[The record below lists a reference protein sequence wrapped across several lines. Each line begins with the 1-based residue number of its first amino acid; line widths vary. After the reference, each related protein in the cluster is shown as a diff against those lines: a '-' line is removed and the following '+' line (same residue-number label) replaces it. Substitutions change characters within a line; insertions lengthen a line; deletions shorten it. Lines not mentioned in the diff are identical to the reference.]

1 MFRGTTA
8 CILIYAM
15 TLFALPPIASA
26 QFTPAYPT
34 SPSGQY
40 SDPGSYASPPAYPPA
55 PNGETPYGQTAAA
68 PAQPG
73 AYPPYTQVGPPYA
86 QPGGDA
92 NSQDMTTDDAADQQH
107 GVARLSIVQGD
118 VNVRRGDN
126 GELVAAIVNAP
137 LMAQDHVQ
145 TAPGSRAE
153 VQLDYANLL
162 RLAPNTD
169 IGFADLEYRHYQI
182 QLAAGTISY
191 RVLRNQ
197 DAQVEIET
205 PSVAFRPNGIGE
217 YRVSVL
223 DDGTTQITVRSGSGQ
238 IFSPRG
244 SEQLTA
250 GRTTL
255 VRGNPS
261 DPEFQT
267 TYEVARD
274 QFDDWNANRD
284 QELLR
289 SQSYQHVSPDVYG
302 AEDLDQYGRWVPS
315 QYGQVWA
322 PQPPTPDWAPYSYGQ
337 WDYEPYY
344 GWTWVDYA
352 PWGWAPYHYGR
363 WFYNGGYGWCWWPGA
378 FGARYFWRPAL
389 VGFYG
394 FGTGLG
400 WVALAPFE
408 PFVGW
413 WGRWGRGWY
422 GYGGYR
428 SVNVFANFRNA
439 NFRHGAIYAGYNNFG
454 GPRQHFEFAGREHL
468 MNATAFRGQIPVSPS
483 RASYQFAARQAIANP
498 RLASASNRQF
508 FRTSFANGRPS
519 SAFAAGT
526 TGRFAQNNGGRYA
539 PQAQP
544 STRANSSGWSRFGD
558 PGGASRY
565 RQNFDRT
572 APSARANP
580 ESGWHTFGQ
589 AQPSAPAYNGYRS
602 NNPSGNYAPNY
613 NRGYQN
619 QRPGGF
625 ANGFTG
631 GGNYNGPRYSAPA
644 PQYSAPAAPRYSAPP
659 VPQYSRPPSA
669 PHYEAPSMP
678 RYSAPSQHYSAPS
691 FHGGGGSG
699 SRGSGGGGGRSGGG
713 GGHRR

>member
-1 MFRGTTA
+1 MFRSVIG
-8 CILIYAM
+8 LVLVYALA
-15 TLFALPPIASA
+15 LFALEPVARA
-26 QFTPAYPT
+26 QFTPAYPAN
-34 SPSGQY
+34 PSGQY
-40 SDPGSYASPPAYPPA
+40 SGSYPDPQAYPQA
-55 PNGETPYGQTAAA
+55 PYGQA
-68 PAQPG
+68 PG
-73 AYPPYTQVGPPYA
+73 ASPQQGTYPPYA
-86 QPGGDA
+86 QPGGDPNTQA
-92 NSQDMTTDDAADQQH
+92 MTGEDPADQQH

-153 VQLDYANLL
+153 VQLDYANLV

-169 IGFADLEYRHYQI
+169 IGFADLEYHRYQI

-197 DAQVEIET
+197 DAQAEIDT
-205 PSVAFRPNGIGE
+205 PSIAFRPNGVGE
-217 YRVSVL
+217 YRLTVL
-223 DDGTTQITVRSGSGQ
+223 DDGTTQITVRSGNGQ

-244 SEQLTA
+244 SEQLQT

-267 TYEVARD
+267 TYEIARD
-274 QFDDWNANRD
+274 QFDDWCANRD

-289 SQSYQHVSPDVYG
+289 SQSYQRVSPDVYG

-322 PQPPTPDWAPYSYGQ
+322 PQPPTQDWAPYSYGQ

-378 FGARYFWRPAL
+378 FGAHYFWRPAL
-389 VGFYG
+389 VGFFG
-394 FGTGLG
+394 FGSGLG

-408 PFVGW
+408 PFFGW

-428 SVNVFANFRNA
+428 SVNVFATFRNA

-454 GPRQHFEFAGREHL
+454 GPRQHYEFAGREHL
-468 MNATAFRGQIPVSPS
+468 MNATAFRGQIPVTPS
-483 RASYQFAARQAIANP
+483 RTSYQFAARQAVANP
-498 RLASASNRQF
+498 RLAVANNRQF
-508 FRTSFANGRPS
+508 FRTNLGNGRG
-519 SAFAAGT
+519 AGT
-526 TGRFAQNNGGRYA
+526 FAGANSGRFGQNNAARYA

-544 STRANSSGWSRFGD
+544 SARTNSNGWSRFGD

-572 APSARANP
+572 APQARVN
-580 ESGWHTFGQ
+580 EDSGWHTFGQ
-589 AQPSAPAYNGYRS
+589 AQPSAPAYNGNRS
-602 NNPSGNYAPNY
+602 TPPSGNYSPNY

-631 GGNYNGPRYSAPA
+631 GGNYNAPH
-644 PQYSAPAAPRYSAPP
+644 YSAPAAPRYSAPP
-659 VPQYSRPPSA
+659 A
-669 PHYEAPSMP
+669 PHYSAPAMP
-678 RYSAPSQHYSAPS
+678 HYNAPSQHYSAPS
-691 FHGGGGSG
+691 FHGGGGGG
-699 SRGSGGGGGRSGGG
+699 SRGGGGGGRSGGG
-713 GGHRR
+713 GGHHR